1 MNNFYVYAWYY
12 KNNGHIFYIGK
23 GSNEHYKEKT
33 RSRNEYFKNIVNK
46 YPQEI
51 DVKFLYKNLSEN
63 DAWALEKE
71 SISYYRQLDQCEAN
85 IHDGGAGGNTHNYK
99 QVGEKVHQY
108 RATHS
113 LTEARRNV
121 VEKMHEAVRGV
132 PKTEEWKQKCRGWL
146 NTYQY
151 KVYYQQKLI
160 YWCHSRK
167 HFYNFMKKYFSI
179 GRGVAARLAEEAD
192 YLPTFKKYQWIIEKH
207 LQVRVA
213 SIKSVS
219 TTGIEQDQVEW
230 IFPPL
235 EAKGVQCLDEEIV
248 SLRRNT
254 TE

>member
-23 GSNEHYKEKT
+23 GVNERYKEKT

-46 YPQEI
+46 HLQDIE
-51 DVKFLYKNLSEN
+51 VKFLYENLTE
-63 DAWALEKE
+63 DEAWALEKE
-71 SISYYRQLDQCEAN
+71 SILYYKQLDQCEAN
-85 IHDGGAGGNTHNYK
+85 FHNGGKGGNTHNYQ
-99 QVGEKVHQY
+99 QVGEKVRQY
-108 RATHS
+108 RATHE
-113 LTEARRNV
+113 LTEAQKKV

-151 KVYYQQKLI
+151 KVYYQYELI
-160 YWCHSRK
+160 YWGYGRK
-167 HFYNFMKKYFSI
+167 HFLDFMRKYLDI
-179 GRGVAARLAEEAD
+179 GRGVANRLAHEEN
-192 YLPTFKKYQWIIEKH
+192 YTPTFKKYQWIIEKH
-207 LQVRVA
+207 LQVCTTP
-213 SIKSVS
+213 IKSVS

-235 EAKGVQCLDEEIV
+235 EVKGIQNLDEEIV